1 MVRQEI
7 FGREKKLVDKLGTK
21 GCCYLGKVV
30 SYPAGKYEESGAV
43 YLDVTSPHCMLVLGK
58 RGTGKSYTLG
68 VIAEAFGLLEK
79 EYKERIAVLI
89 VDTMSVFQSL
99 KCANTNAFEV
109 GRLKDFGDLTPMGLE
124 DYVKV
129 FIPKLTADK
138 LQEDGHSIAYDE
150 FLQLPIKDIDVHDWL
165 SLFTLKPTEP
175 AGVILMKVIDELLR
189 SQQPFGY
196 EEIYAEVDRQ
206 KADDYIKESLKN
218 LFRVTEELKIFDKVG
233 TPYSSIVKGGQLS
246 VLDISYLGRVG
257 GFDVR
262 NLIVEIVGKRLLS
275 ERTLYT
281 TLEMQ
286 SEAKLIDEEIS
297 KDIIKE
303 HPLVYM
309 IIDEAHLFLPSN
321 ERTLAT
327 DVLIDWI
334 KLGRHPGLSLILA
347 TQEPSA
353 LHESAIRQ
361 SDIMIAHNVTS
372 SDDVAALGKA
382 KQSFMT
388 GSQDIQKIVS
398 TMEFKKGLAVMFDDK
413 TRKIEMCRV
422 RPRLTIHSGVDASA
436 VPPEVLQR
444 HEPQPSE
451 EAILTIKKKS

>member
-7 FGREKKLVDKLGTK
+7 FGRENNLVEKLGTK

-43 YLDVTSPHCMLVLGK
+43 YLDVVSPHCMLVLGK

-79 EYKERIAVLI
+79 EYRERIAVLI
-89 VDTMSVFQSL
+89 IDTMSVFHSL
-99 KCANTNAFEV
+99 KQANTNLAEV
-109 GRLKDFGDLTPMGLE
+109 ERLKDFQDLKPIDFGN
-124 DYVKV
+124 YVKI
-129 FIPKLTADK
+129 FTPKLTVEK
-138 LQEDGHSIAYDE
+138 LKEDGHIISYDE
-150 FLQLPIKDIDVHDWL
+150 LLQLPIRDIDIHDWL
-165 SLFTLKPTEP
+165 SLFSLEPTERT
-175 AGVILMKVIDELLR
+175 GVILMKVIDELQR
-189 SQQPFGY
+189 ASKPFGY
-196 EEIYAEVDRQ
+196 EEIYHEIEKQ

-218 LFRVTEELKIFDKVG
+218 LFRITEELKIFDKGG
-233 TPYSSIVKGGQLS
+233 TPYNKIVKGGQIS
-246 VLDISYLGRVG
+246 VLDISYLGRIG

-262 NLIVEIVGKRLLS
+262 NLIVEIIGKRLLS
-275 ERTLYT
+275 ERTLYS

-286 SEAKLIDEEIS
+286 SEANLIEEKIS
-297 KDIIKE
+297 KDIIQE

-321 ERTLAT
+321 EKTVAS

-436 VPPEVLQR
+436 VPPEELYGLNSKDQR
-444 HEPQPSE
+444 
-451 EAILTIKKKS
+451 

>member
-1 MVRQEI
+1 
-7 FGREKKLVDKLGTK
+7 
-21 GCCYLGKVV
+21 
-30 SYPAGKYEESGAV
+30 
-43 YLDVTSPHCMLVLGK
+43 
-58 RGTGKSYTLG
+58 
-68 VIAEAFGLLEK
+68 
-79 EYKERIAVLI
+79 
-89 VDTMSVFQSL
+89 
-99 KCANTNAFEV
+99 
-109 GRLKDFGDLTPMGLE
+109 
-124 DYVKV
+124 
-129 FIPKLTADK
+129 
-138 LQEDGHSIAYDE
+138 
-150 FLQLPIKDIDVHDWL
+150 
-165 SLFTLKPTEP
+165 
-175 AGVILMKVIDELLR
+175 MKVIDELL
-189 SQQPFGY
+189 QTQKPFGY
-196 EEIYAEVDRQ
+196 EEIYAEIGSQ

-218 LFRVTEELKIFDKVG
+218 LFRMTEELKIFDKIG
-233 TPYSSIVKGGQLS
+233 TPYSSIVKGGQIS
-246 VLDISYLGRVG
+246 VLDISYLGQVG
-257 GFDVR
+257 GFDIR

-286 SEAKLIDEEIS
+286 FEAKLIDEEIS

-309 IIDEAHLFLPSN
+309 MIDEAHLFLPSN
-321 ERTLAT
+321 DRTLAT

-334 KLGRHPGLSLILA
+334 KLGRHPGLLLILA

-422 RPRLTIHSGVDASA
+422 RPRLTIHSGVDVSA
-436 VPPEVLQR
+436 VPPEELHR
-444 HEPQPSE
+444 PDPSSE
-451 EAILTIKKKS
+451 EELVLKVEKKP